1 MRKIEIKMEMGE
13 RFYSLAV
20 VWTMIAIVVLIVT
33 ALN

>member
-1 MRKIEIKMEMGE
+1 MRKIEMEMGE
-13 RFYSLAV
+13 RLFSLAV